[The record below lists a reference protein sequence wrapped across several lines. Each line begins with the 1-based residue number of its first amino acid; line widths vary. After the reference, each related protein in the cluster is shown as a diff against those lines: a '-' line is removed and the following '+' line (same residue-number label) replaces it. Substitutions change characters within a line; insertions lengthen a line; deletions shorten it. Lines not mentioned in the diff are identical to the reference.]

1 MPIRKVKYHY
11 LNAIAANIE
20 ITQYIDDDLVIDY
33 DEEVEEQSSSN
44 NDRRSA
50 ESLPEIENVGTLL
63 AKTSLSC
70 EHDQQIDTSAYLREL
85 EEEGEADILINKT
98 E

>member
-33 DEEVEEQSSSN
+33 DEEVE
-44 NDRRSA
+44 
-50 ESLPEIENVGTLL
+50 V
-63 AKTSLSC
+63 
-70 EHDQQIDTSAYLREL
+70 
-85 EEEGEADILINKT
+85 EEKMLVHY
-98 E
+98 